1 MQLPVPGLWF
11 YISNEKGVLPLR
23 FSPEILE
30 LLRKI
35 VLLLCRKY
43 GFDALTKDFNSKHD
57 GETGQFAEKNSSGT
71 SSAQSSAKEGASA
84 NAVSQ
89 EGKKMRRKILKE
101 PHKVNSAA
109 QAQHMDKKSA
119 EAATKKEQKA
129 NPGAKVMPK
138 SYFTEEFNPLCD
150 EVIGKIR
157 DNQFDEIIVRSGDTR
172 FQVILDRNVGIA
184 YNESGTKDFPTSVVE
199 VVYSHKSGYHMWPAR
214 KKEGKN

>member
-1 MQLPVPGLWF
+1 MLL
-11 YISNEKGVLPLR
+11 K
-23 FSPEILE
+23 FSQDVLE

-43 GFDALTKDFNSKHD
+43 GVNGLTKDFNSKHD

-84 NAVSQ
+84 SAVSQ

-119 EAATKKEQKA
+119 EEATKKEQKA

-138 SYFTEEFNPLCD
+138 SYFTKDFDAIRD
-150 EVIGKIR
+150 EVISKMH
-157 DNQFDEIIVRSGDTR
+157 DNQFREIVGHGNQTR
-172 FQVILDRNVGIA
+172 FQIDLDHHVGVA
-184 YNESGTKDFPTSVVE
+184 YNVDGSESFSTNVVE

>member
-1 MQLPVPGLWF
+1 M
-11 YISNEKGVLPLR
+11 PLNL
-23 FSPEILE
+23 SHDVKE
-30 LLRKI
+30 LLLKI

-43 GFDALTKDFNSKHD
+43 GFNGLTEDFNKNH
-57 GETGQFAEKNSSGT
+57 GKNGRFTGTNASGT
-71 SSAQSSAKEGASA
+71 SSAQSSAKEETSA

-109 QAQHMDKKSA
+109 QAQHMDKESA

-150 EVIGKIR
+150 EIIGKIR

-172 FQVILDRNVGIA
+172 FQVSLDRNVGIA
-184 YNESGTKDFPTSVVE
+184 YNESGTKDFPTNVVE
-199 VVYSHKSGYHMWPAR
+199 VVYSHKNGYHMWPAR
-214 KKEGKN
+214 KKEGKS